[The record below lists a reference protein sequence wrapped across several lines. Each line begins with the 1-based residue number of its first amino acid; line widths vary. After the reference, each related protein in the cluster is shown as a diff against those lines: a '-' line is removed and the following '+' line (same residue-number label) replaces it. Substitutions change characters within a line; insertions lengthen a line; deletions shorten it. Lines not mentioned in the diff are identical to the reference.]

1 MQVGHR
7 EGGQR
12 GSLSEINVTPF
23 VDVMLVLLV
32 IFMITTPMMEQGLD
46 VNLPEVE
53 DAPAVSSSDEPVTL
67 TVQADGTIAIGQTE
81 LKNLEK
87 IGPVLKQMLSERKD
101 GSVLLEADR
110 EVPYGRV
117 IEVMAAIRRADIT
130 RVGMVTQL
138 PRE

>member
-53 DAPAVSSSDEPVTL
+53 DAPTVTTSEEPVTL
-67 TVQADGTIAIGQTE
+67 TVLANGTVAIGQSE
-81 LKNLEK
+81 LKDLDK
-87 IGPVLKQMLSERKD
+87 IGPVLKQMLAERKD
-101 GSVLLEADR
+101 GTVLLEADR
-110 EVPYGRV
+110 EVPYGRI